1 MIDNKERLKLI
12 MKHNIR
18 VLIIILLVMT
28 LLSSA
33 FFVYYDYAKEEVRI
47 YQNEILFY
55 QTIASHEQA
64 WIKDIQLENGA
75 LPFRELS
82 NGTATII
89 PYFSAI
95 SGMALLH
102 DIDTDYSNQ
111 VMHYIEWMLEN
122 LNDSSSDYFNIDGT
136 MSNFKVNYMND
147 NSYQVIPYKYDSV
160 DSYTA
165 LMISLIMRAN
175 EKTKNIEF
183 LIKYE
188 REIIRV
194 LNALLSTRLDNGL
207 SIVSVGNRT
216 QYIMDNVEVNY
227 GLRDGIKLVNR
238 LLEVSNE
245 SLELKLIKTKLVGWL
260 DDNTKAIEELLWNN
274 DKGTYNVA
282 LNENNQI
289 VEFKSW
295 DNFYPDAVAQLFPII
310 FEVIEPDS
318 TRANA
323 LYDAFNM
330 NYQWEDFIYRETG
343 DFYWTV
349 IVYVAALMEDESR
362 VKEYLSYYQENFMET
377 HPYPLY
383 NAEAAWIVNAS
394 KEMIDHYQSKIDRID
409 PLSIL
414 H

>member
-1 MIDNKERLKLI
+1 
-12 MKHNIR
+12 MKRNIR
-18 VLIIILLVMT
+18 ILIIILLVTT
-28 LLSSA
+28 LISGAL
-33 FFVYYDYAKEEVRI
+33 FVYYDYAKEEIRI
-47 YQNEILFY
+47 YQNEIVFY
-55 QTIASHEQA
+55 RNIASNEQA
-64 WIKDIQLENGA
+64 WIMDMQLENGA
-75 LPFRELS
+75 LPFRKLS

-102 DIDTDYSNQ
+102 DIDVDYSNQ
-111 VMHYIEWMLEN
+111 AMRYIEWMLEN
-122 LNDSSSDYFNIDGT
+122 LNDSTSDYFNVDGT
-136 MSNFKVNYMND
+136 MSNFKVDYLDNINY
-147 NSYQVIPYKYDSV
+147 IETPYKYDSV

-165 LMISLIMRAN
+165 LMISLIMRTY
-175 EKTKNIEF
+175 EKTNDIEF
-183 LIKYE
+183 LLKHQKN
-188 REIIRV
+188 IIRV

-207 SIVSVGNRT
+207 SAVSVGNRT
-216 QYIMDNVEVNY
+216 QYIMDNVEVSY

-238 LLEVSNE
+238 LIEISDDTKDLN
-245 SLELKLIKTKLVGWL
+245 LIKVKL
-260 DDNTKAIEELLWNN
+260 DDWLVDQSKAIEELLWNN
-274 DKGTYNVA
+274 DKGVYNVA
-282 LNENNQI
+282 LNENYQI

-318 TRANA
+318 TRAKA
-323 LYDAFNM
+323 LYAAFNN

-349 IVYVAALMEDESR
+349 IVYVAALMEDVNK
-362 VKEYLSYYQENFMET
+362 VKVYLTYYQDNFMES

-394 KEMIDHYQSKIDRID
+394 NKMMDYYQRKIDILD
-409 PLSIL
+409 PFGLF

>member
-1 MIDNKERLKLI
+1 MTTLI
-12 MKHNIR
+12 SGA
-18 VLIIILLVMT
+18 L
-28 LLSSA
+28 
-33 FFVYYDYAKEEVRI
+33 FVYYDYAKEEIRI
-47 YQNEILFY
+47 YQNEIVFY
-55 QTIASHEQA
+55 RNIASNEQA
-64 WIKDIQLENGA
+64 WIMDMQLENGA
-75 LPFRELS
+75 LPFRKLS

-102 DIDTDYSNQ
+102 DIDVDYSNQ
-111 VMHYIEWMLEN
+111 AIRYIEWMLEN
-122 LNDSSSDYFNIDGT
+122 LNDSTSDYFNIDGT
-136 MSNFKVNYMND
+136 MSNFKVDYLDNINY
-147 NSYQVIPYKYDSV
+147 IETPYKYDSV

-165 LMISLIMRAN
+165 LMISLIMRTY
-175 EKTKNIEF
+175 EKTNDIEF
-183 LIKYE
+183 LLKHQKN
-188 REIIRV
+188 IIRV

-207 SIVSVGNRT
+207 SAVSVGNRT

-238 LLEVSNE
+238 LIE
-245 SLELKLIKTKLVGWL
+245 SSDDNKDLNLIKVKL
-260 DDNTKAIEELLWNN
+260 DDWLVDQSKAIEELLWNN
-274 DKGTYNVA
+274 DKGVYNVA
-282 LNENNQI
+282 LNENYQI

-318 TRANA
+318 TRAKA
-323 LYDAFNM
+323 LYAAFNN

-349 IVYVAALMEDESR
+349 IVYVAALMEDVNK
-362 VKEYLSYYQENFMET
+362 VKVYLTYYQDNFMES

-394 KEMIDHYQSKIDRID
+394 NKMMEYYQRKIDNLD
-409 PLSIL
+409 PFGLF

>member
-1 MIDNKERLKLI
+1 

-18 VLIIILLVMT
+18 VLIIVLLVTT

-33 FFVYYDYAKEEVRI
+33 LFVYYDYAKEEVRI

-75 LPFRELS
+75 LPFRKLS

-95 SGMALLH
+95 SGMALLQ

-111 VMHYIEWMLEN
+111 VIHYIEWMLEN
-122 LNDSSSDYFNIDGT
+122 LNDSSTDYFNIDGT
-136 MSNFKVNYMND
+136 MSNFKVNYLDD
-147 NSYQVIPYKYDSV
+147 NSYQLIPYKYDSV

-165 LMISLIMRAN
+165 LMISLIMR
-175 EKTKNIEF
+175 T
-183 LIKYE
+183 YE
-188 REIIRV
+188 RTNDIDFLLKHESKIIRI

-207 SIVSVGNRT
+207 SSVSVGNRT

-227 GLRDGIKLVNR
+227 GLKDGIKLVNR

-245 SLELKLIKTKLVGWL
+245 TIELNLLKVNLDGWL
-260 DDNTKAIEELLWNN
+260 DDNTNAIEELLWNN

-282 LNENNQI
+282 LNESNLI

-310 FEVIEPDS
+310 FEVIEPGS
-318 TRANA
+318 NRAKT
-323 LYDAFNM
+323 LYNEFNI

-362 VKEYLSYYQENFMET
+362 VKAYLSYYQENFMDT

-394 KEMIDHYQSKIDRID
+394 KKMMEYYQAKIDRID
-409 PLSIL
+409 PFSIF

>member
-1 MIDNKERLKLI
+1 
-12 MKHNIR
+12 MKQNIR
-18 VLIIILLVMT
+18 VSIIILLVTT
-28 LLSSA
+28 LLGSA
-33 FFVYYDYAKEEVRI
+33 LFVYFDYAKEEVRI

-64 WIKDIQLENGA
+64 WITDIQLENGA

-82 NGTATII
+82 NGTAIII

-122 LNDSSSDYFNIDGT
+122 LNDSSTDYFNIDGT
-136 MSNFKVNYMND
+136 MSNFNVNYLDD

-165 LMISLIMRAN
+165 LMISLIMRTY
-175 EKTKNIEF
+175 EKTNNIDF
-183 LIKYE
+183 LINHKS
-188 REIIRV
+188 EIIRV
-194 LNALLSTRLDNGL
+194 LNALLSTRLNNGL
-207 SIVSVGNRT
+207 SSVSVGNKT

-227 GLRDGIKLVNR
+227 GLKDGIKLVNR
-238 LLEVSNE
+238 LLEDSNE
-245 SLELKLIKTKLVGWL
+245 STELNLIKTKLVGWL
-260 DDNTKAIEELLWNN
+260 DDNTRAIEELLWSN

-282 LNENNQI
+282 LNGNNQI
-289 VEFKSW
+289 IEFKSW
-295 DNFYPDAVAQLFPII
+295 DNFYPDAVAQLFPIV

-318 TRANA
+318 NRAKA
-323 LYDAFNM
+323 LYDEFNN

-362 VKEYLSYYQENFMET
+362 VKVYLSYYQENFMDT

-394 KEMIDHYQSKIDRID
+394 KKMMEYYQAKIERID
-409 PLSIL
+409 PFGIF